1 MQPVAYGRITK
12 NASMSDYGELLLFLI
27 LDYFF
32 EVPKFATKVRART
45 SEGVAVF
52 GSDCAH
58 VSFSEEGNPVL
69 WLGESKFKADFSGAA
84 DDAVD
89 SVKKLIKVH
98 KLKSELRLLDP
109 HVEANENF
117 DEDFLAKVKEI
128 TRGAVPI
135 GAFDIN
141 IPVLL
146 ITDSGAASSSSSLE
160 ELRAKLEV
168 ECKRR
173 FESMNKR
180 DWPIMNK
187 VKFHFMLFPL
197 SDKDGLVKTLKA
209 YIA

>member
-1 MQPVAYGRITK
+1 
-12 NASMSDYGELLLFLI
+12 MSDYGELLLFLI

-32 EVPKFATKVRART
+32 KVPKFATKVRART

-58 VSFSEEGNPVL
+58 VSFSDEGDPVL
-69 WLGESKFKADFSGAA
+69 WLGESKFKADFSGAV
-84 DDAVD
+84 DDAVE
-89 SVKKLIKVH
+89 SVKKLIEVH

-109 HVEANENF
+109 HVEANANF
-117 DEDFLAKVKEI
+117 SDDFLAKIKEI

-135 GAFDIN
+135 GAFEIN
-141 IPVLL
+141 VPVLL
-146 ITDSGAASSSSSLE
+146 MTNSGAASTSTSLE
-160 ELRAKLEV
+160 DLRINLEA

-173 FESMNKR
+173 FEAINKR

-187 VKFHFMLFPL
+187 VKFHFILFPL
-197 SDKDGLVKTLKA
+197 SDKDGLVEKLKA